1 MLCLLLISVC
11 IQKKLLEKLVNNY
24 RSYLN
29 QGSRSE
35 FMADIE
41 FRLEKL
47 TQRIACLDKQKIPIS
62 GGNADLMRNVEE
74 SDISSVW
81 DISRHWRSL

>member
-1 MLCLLLISVC
+1 
-11 IQKKLLEKLVNNY
+11 
-24 RSYLN
+24 
-29 QGSRSE
+29 
-35 FMADIE
+35 MADIE

-81 DISRHWRSL
+81 DISRHWISL